1 MKVVHLQISRVTS
14 QNDENEPIYDT
25 HVIKLE
31 EGYPFTNYLKQL
43 PVLGLVKSKTMVV
56 KVVEVKGKDQKE
68 IDKEPYKKMVID
80 SMTAQKQPA
89 QGDLSLQLEAE
100 KKRNEELENRLK
112 ALEEMI
118 SKPAKSSEK
127 EQLIADYIAQKG
139 KEPDRRWSVEMLK
152 VELNK

>member
-31 EGYPFTNYLKQL
+31 EGYSFSNYLKQL

-56 KVVEVKGKDQKE
+56 KVVEIKGKDQKE
-68 IDKEPYKKMVID
+68 IDKEPYQKIVTEAMN
-80 SMTAQKQPA
+80 AQKQPV

-112 ALEEMI
+112 ALEEML
-118 SKPAKSSEK
+118 SKPAKVSEK
-127 EQLIADYIAQKG
+127 EQLIADYIAKHG

-152 VELNK
+152 LELNK